1 MATRTQISERSRQKT
16 TIIFGYSL
24 FATAVV
30 AVILSTVIPWGKLFF
45 NQHVKHMSVLMI
57 LIAFVAAA
65 IVPFLVAYIIGDK
78 ATRAKNKVTHH
89 YNGVLF
95 GTLAY
100 WLSQLFASIGTLPF
114 QVSGAAVDTTW
125 AAPIANMWPIVATI
139 ILITIIAVSYHAKKQ
154 KVGESVLQY
163 RPYQVL
169 LFLSVIVSLVL
180 SQQFLAEGYQPIG
193 GLLNIAM
200 PLVLIG
206 ISYMVIT
213 KAYPRK
219 LSRLVVAIVAVTFGY
234 LAMRLAMELTYNI
247 TYSVFLGIVA
257 TVIGVTVWVGYLWG
271 VRRGREKL

>member
-1 MATRTQISERSRQKT
+1 M
-16 TIIFGYSL
+16 
-24 FATAVV
+24 AVV
-30 AVILSTVIPWGKLFF
+30 AVILSTIIPWGGLLF
-45 NQHVKHMSVLMI
+45 NPHVKQLNVWMI

-78 ATRAKNKVTHH
+78 ATRVKNKVTHH

-95 GTLAY
+95 GALAY

-114 QVSGAAVDTTW
+114 QVSGAVVDTTW

-180 SQQFLAEGYQPIG
+180 SQQFLAEGYQLTG
-193 GLLNIAM
+193 GLLNIAV

-206 ISYMVIT
+206 ISYRVIA
-213 KAYPRK
+213 KAYPSK
-219 LSRLVVAIVAVTFGY
+219 LARLVVAIVAVTFGY
-234 LAMRLAMELTYNI
+234 LAMRLSMELTYNVA
-247 TYSVFLGIVA
+247 YSVFLGIVA
-257 TVIGVTVWVGYLWG
+257 TVIGVAVWLGYLWG
-271 VRRGREKL
+271 VRHAANNSH